1 MGATSVTGVGQ
12 GSVEGSNMGSKHWT
26 VGVGRLLGPKVMV
39 ADEVALAT
47 GAATV
52 KLPLLPGVVGDYI
65 VLATDK
71 TAANAVRAVL
81 TFNANDTTITFAG
94 TGTNVVQYA
103 IVKKGLSL

>member
-26 VGVGRLLGPKVMV
+26 VGVGRLLGPRVMV
-39 ADEVALAT
+39 ADEVTLST

-52 KLPLLPGVVGDYI
+52 KLPLLSGVVGDY
-65 VLATDK
+65 VVVATDK
-71 TAANAVRAVL
+71 TAAAAVKAVL

-94 TGTNVVQYA
+94 TSSDVIQYA
-103 IVKKGLSL
+103 IIKKGLAL

>member
-26 VGVGRLLGPKVMV
+26 VGVGRLLGPRVMV
-39 ADEVALAT
+39 ADEVTLSG

-52 KLPLLPGVVGDYI
+52 KLPLLSGVVGDYI
-65 VLATDK
+65 VVATDK
-71 TAANAVRAVL
+71 TAAAAVKAVL

-94 TGTNVVQYA
+94 TSSDVIQYA
-103 IVKKGLSL
+103 IVKKGLAL